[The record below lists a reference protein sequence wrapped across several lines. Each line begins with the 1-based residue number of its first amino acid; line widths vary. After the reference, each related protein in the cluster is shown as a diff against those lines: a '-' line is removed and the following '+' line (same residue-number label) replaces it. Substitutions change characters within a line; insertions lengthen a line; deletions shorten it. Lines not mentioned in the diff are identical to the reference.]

1 MSEKLFKMVWS
12 ILKSGQIERVV
23 ELDVTDAPGAL
34 VKLGRMASAT
44 LCLDDASVS
53 RIHAVVERDRQGL
66 LVLMDLASP
75 NGTFVN
81 GERIE
86 RHVLADG
93 DLVQVG
99 DVMLR
104 FELREVE
111 GHDANAVSRLSQVSE
126 PSVIVDELRSSAPE
140 AWALAGYYDE
150 HGNYIPGFYDDRGE
164 YHLGYGYHDE
174 QGQWVVLAGYYDP
187 QGQWVDA
194 DLLGGASEP
203 EGPSDRELYTQ
214 LYFEQSAGELIEVA
228 MLWGDHVLSVVQYD
242 RKRQAVVVGASTECD
257 FVVEHESLRSDSMP
271 LLVRDGESWSLVWSA
286 GMAGA
291 ISTRGQ
297 VFSLAQAAAQG
308 MARADGARYVMP
320 FGAKC
325 SARIEFGQVT
335 LLVRFAD
342 RERVVAGAGRVD
354 LQPVRFFMG
363 SAVAHIAFLMLAL
376 TMPENPDA
384 YALDG
389 LDLQDRFVQL
399 NITPEQKD
407 EVHMEPDGAQ
417 SPAEESQAHKGPE
430 GKAGDEAAKDE
441 DKRLTLDGSNKLELA
456 RRQEEDRRVAV
467 NSGALAVLA
476 QSNIGAM
483 LGSAEQSLG
492 ADATRT
498 LGNLDGGEPGDAL
511 GFGGLGLTDAR
522 RGGPGDGDKSI
533 GMSDD
538 VVGDSIGTKHRKRGP
553 KADLG
558 ENNEKVPEA
567 VIAPGE
573 LRTTGCLAKESIQRV
588 VRLRR
593 NEIRACYEAEL
604 QRGARQS
611 GQVKIAFKINA
622 AGGVFLAKVDSATLK
637 NKTLHECMTRK
648 IRHWQ
653 FSPLTGCAMVDV
665 KYPFNFSY

>member
-1 MSEKLFKMVWS
+1 MSEKMLKMVWS
-12 ILKSGQIERVV
+12 ILKSGQVERVV

-34 VKLGRMASAT
+34 VKLGRSSSAT

-53 RIHAVVERDRQGL
+53 RIHAVVERDRQGQ
-66 LVLMDLASP
+66 LVLMDLVSP
-75 NGTFVN
+75 NGTFAN
-81 GERIE
+81 GERVE

-93 DLVQVG
+93 DLIQVG
-99 DVMLR
+99 EVMIR

-111 GHDANAVSRLSQVSE
+111 DHDANAVSSLSQVSE
-126 PSVIVDELRSSAPE
+126 PSVIVDALSSSAPE
-140 AWALAGYYDE
+140 PWALAGYYDE

-164 YHLGYGYHDE
+164 YHYGYGYHDE
-174 QGQWVVLAGYYDP
+174 QGQWVVLQGYYDP
-187 QGQWVDA
+187 QGQWVEA
-194 DLLGGASEP
+194 DLIGAQEP

-214 LYFEQSAGELIEVA
+214 LYFEQSAGALIEVA

-257 FVVEHESLRSDSMP
+257 FVVEHESLRGDSMP
-271 LLVRDGESWSLVWSA
+271 LLVRDGESWSLVWSE
-286 GMAGA
+286 GIVGA

-297 VFSLAQAAAQG
+297 VCSLAQAAAQG
-308 MARADGARYVMP
+308 MARAAGGRYVMP

-325 SARIEFGQVT
+325 SARVEFGEVT

-363 SAVAHIAFLMLAL
+363 SAVAHLAFLMLAL

-389 LDLQDRFVQL
+389 LDIQDRFVQL
-399 NITPEQKD
+399 NITPEQKEELPV
-407 EVHMEPDGAQ
+407 EVDGVESVAD
-417 SPAEESQAHKGPE
+417 ESQAHKGLE
-430 GKAGDEAAKDE
+430 GKAGDKAAPDE
-441 DKRLTLDGSNKLELA
+441 NKRMTLDGSNKLELA

-467 NSGALAVLA
+467 SSGALAVLA
-476 QSNIGAM
+476 QSNIGAV
-483 LGSAEQSLG
+483 LGSADKTLG
-492 ADATRT
+492 ADTTRT
-498 LGNLDGGEPGDAL
+498 LGNLDGGEAGDSS
-511 GFGGLGLTDAR
+511 GVNGLGLTDAG

-538 VVGDSIGTKHRKRGP
+538 VVGDSIGRKPRKGGP

-558 ENNEKVPEA
+558 GREERVPEA

-573 LRTTGCLAKESIQRV
+573 LKTTGCLAKESIQRV

-622 AGGVFLAKVDSATLK
+622 AGGVFLAKVDSATLQ